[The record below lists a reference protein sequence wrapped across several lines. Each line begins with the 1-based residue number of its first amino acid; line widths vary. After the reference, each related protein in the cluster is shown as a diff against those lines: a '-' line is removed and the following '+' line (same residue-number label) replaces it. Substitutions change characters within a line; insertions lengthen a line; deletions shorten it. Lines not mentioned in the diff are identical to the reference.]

1 MARDCSW
8 SSVEFDV
15 YESGPLAR
23 LDWPRKAVTAER
35 RSVGG
40 QRLVRQILGVEYDQ
54 LTVNIEL
61 DKDDYPTLAGKVGT
75 VVATL
80 AIVGAAS
87 IPDVILDS
95 IGTPTID
102 DTNDLAFCQVTW
114 KRP

>member
-8 SSVEFDV
+8 SGVEFDV
-15 YESGPLAR
+15 YDSGPLAR
-23 LDWPRKAVTAER
+23 LDWPREAVESER
-35 RSVGG
+35 LSVGG
-40 QRLVRQILGVEYDQ
+40 QRRVVQALNVQYGP

-61 DKDDYPTLAGKVGT
+61 DKDDYPTLSGKVGT

-87 IPDVILDS
+87 VTDVRLFS
-95 IGTPTID
+95 IGQPTID
-102 DTNDLAFCQVTW
+102 DTSDLAFCQVTW